1 MIDIVIGT
9 LRAIILI
16 LSLSVIFGGVKIL
29 ATFMNH
35 DKINNAIHLYRMQC
49 LYKTKEPLVSYED
62 LESYESTLFRLWDW
76 GYKRILPP
84 EKFEIIKPFIDILK
98 NKKEK

>member
-1 MIDIVIGT
+1 MIDIVIGI
-9 LRAIILI
+9 LMAVILI
-16 LSLSVIFGGVKIL
+16 MAVIFGVKNWVTL
-29 ATFMNH
+29 MNH
-35 DKINNAIHLYRMQC
+35 DKINNAIHLYVMQC

-62 LESYESTLFRLWDW
+62 MESYESTLFRLWDW

-84 EKFEIIKPFIDILK
+84 EKYEIIKPFINILK

>member
-1 MIDIVIGT
+1 MIDIVIGI
-9 LRAIILI
+9 LMAVILI
-16 LSLSVIFGGVKIL
+16 LAVIIGVKNL
-29 ATFMNH
+29 VTLMNH
-35 DKINNAIHLYRMQC
+35 DRINNAIHLYEMQC

-62 LESYESTLFRLWDW
+62 MESYESTLFRLWDW

-84 EKFEIIKPFIDILK
+84 EKFEIIKPFINILK

>member
-1 MIDIVIGT
+1 MIEVVI
-9 LRAIILI
+9 AILMAVILI
-16 LSLSVIFGGVKIL
+16 LGVIFGVKNWV
-29 ATFMNH
+29 TFMNH
-35 DKINNAIHLYRMQC
+35 DKINNAIHLYEMQC

-62 LESYESTLFRLWDW
+62 MESYESTLFRLWDW

-84 EKFEIIKPFIDILK
+84 EKFEIIKPFINILK